1 MKNKNKIL
9 FKILFI
15 FFGVLCLIVNKKSFT
30 TEETIKINKHEKLL
44 SMMLEQNSGAGDYL
58 QVAQSNW
65 PTEGYVFNK
74 ERSGCENGGEL
85 SWDDTRKT
93 VVMMGNT
100 SDKCYVYFDKA
111 SIKLLAD
118 YIKSQYTGI
127 QGENNIY
134 YHDSTLTN
142 GAGDNSYRYAGAS
155 DKVNNFI
162 CFGSTETPCPNDN
175 LYRIIGVIDGKVKL
189 IKYDYANSNLLGTN
203 GDYASSKSPNE
214 EYIGKLTSID
224 TYYWNRKAENKNSNT
239 WSTSLLNKTNLNT
252 NFLNKIGAAWASKI
266 ATTTWKVGGNT
277 RDKIYD
283 NATPSVAYQ
292 NEIVNPDATN
302 TTDNATTYNAKVG
315 LMYISDYGFAASPSA
330 WTTVLSDYYKSSSII
345 NSNWMYIGFNE
356 WTISRANDYSVS
368 AIPILFLNIV
378 VTWPIDNTGNTYGIR
393 PCFSL
398 NSSVSYVSGIG
409 TESDP
414 IIIN

>member
-1 MKNKNKIL
+1 MKNKNKML

-175 LYRIIGVIDGKVKL
+175 LYRMIGVIDGKVKL

-252 NFLNKIGAAWASKI
+252 NFLNKIGAAWVSKI

-315 LMYISDYGFAASPSA
+315 LMYVSDYGFAASPSA
-330 WTTVLSDYYKSSSII
+330 WTTFLSKYYESTSII
-345 NSNWMYIGFNE
+345 NSNWMYMGSFD
-356 WTISRANDYSVS
+356 WTISRGNDYSVDV
-368 AIPILFLNIV
+368 IPILYLNYV
-378 VTWPIDNTGNTYGIR
+378 PDRPVTNTGNTYGVR

-398 NSSVSYVSGIG
+398 NSSVSYVSGTG
-409 TESDP
+409 TESNP

>member
-1 MKNKNKIL
+1 MENKNKML

-30 TEETIKINKHEKLL
+30 TEETIKINKHEKML

-65 PTEGYVFNK
+65 PTEGYIFNK

-93 VVMMGNT
+93 VVMMGAV
-100 SDKCYVYFDKA
+100 SDKCYVYFDKV
-111 SIKLLAD
+111 SIKSLVD
-118 YIKSQYTGI
+118 YVKSQYTGV

-175 LYRIIGVIDGKVKL
+175 LYRMIGVIDGKVKL

-203 GDYASSKSPNE
+203 GDYASSESPNE
-214 EYIGKLTSID
+214 EYKGKLTSID
-224 TYYWNRKAENKNSNT
+224 KYYWNRKAKNENSNT

-252 NFLNKIGAAWASKI
+252 NFINYLGTEWANKI

-277 RDKIYD
+277 RDKIYV

-330 WTTVLSDYYKSSSII
+330 WTTVLSNYYKSSSII
-345 NSNWMYIGFNE
+345 NSNWMYMGFYE
-356 WTISRANDYSVS
+356 WTISRENDYSAS
-368 AIPILFLNIV
+368 AIPILFFNIV
-378 VTWPIDNTGNTYGIR
+378 VTWPIDNTGNVYGIR

-414 IIIN
+414 IIIY